1 MYYRSYGSSYLIYGE
16 WQSWGGGLPVTV
28 ITVFL
33 FFIDSEKYIPKF
45 MVTKLYK
52 LSDFCFGAYLLS
64 YVYDIF
70 YYIMLNLH
78 IDYVSIRLKYY
89 IFLVPVIIITS
100 FALSYITNRIFLFI
114 QNIFKDYLLNSV
126 DKKIKL

>member
-1 MYYRSYGSSYLIYGE
+1 M
-16 WQSWGGGLPVTV
+16 
-28 ITVFL
+28 
-33 FFIDSEKYIPKF
+33 
-45 MVTKLYK
+45 
-52 LSDFCFGAYLLS
+52 LS

>member
-16 WQSWGGGLPVTV
+16 
-28 ITVFL
+28 
-33 FFIDSEKYIPKF
+33 
-45 MVTKLYK
+45 
-52 LSDFCFGAYLLS
+52 
-64 YVYDIF
+64 
-70 YYIMLNLH
+70 MLNLH